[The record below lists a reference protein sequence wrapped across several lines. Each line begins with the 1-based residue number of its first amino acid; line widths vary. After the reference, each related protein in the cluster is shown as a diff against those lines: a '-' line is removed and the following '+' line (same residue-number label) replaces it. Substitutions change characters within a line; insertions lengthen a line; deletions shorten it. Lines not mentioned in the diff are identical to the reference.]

1 MKIPEH
7 LALSYLLAQFGV
19 HQHYGPGGTALM
31 LVAGMLPDLD
41 GVSILGGWGCH
52 RKYHRVLGHG
62 ILVTLFGPALL
73 TIFAASQL
81 GFGYALWLWLWLQLS
96 LLLHLA
102 TDLVFYDWPVQLM
115 WPFSRGGVGLGRIA
129 WNDLIPTLLLYVGTL
144 LAYLRPTYAPFASAG
159 SLTALMLYVSWRA
172 CVPRPRTGWLGWL
185 TGDWARRSPRL
196 CLWLT
201 GDFITK

>member
-19 HQHYGPGGTALM
+19 HQHYGPTGTALM

-41 GVSILGGWGCH
+41 GVSILGGWNCH

-73 TIFAASQL
+73 ALFAVSQL
-81 GFGYALWLWLWLQLS
+81 GFGYGFWLWLWLQVA

-102 TDLVFYDWPVQLM
+102 TDLVFYGWPVQLL
-115 WPFSRGGVGLGRIA
+115 WPFSRGGVGLARIA
-129 WNDLIPTLLLYVGTL
+129 WNDLIPTLLLYLGSALVYVRPA
-144 LAYLRPTYAPFASAG
+144 LAAPISACT
-159 SLTALMLYVSWRA
+159 LTALMFYMAWRSRF
-172 CVPRPRTGWLGWL
+172 PRPRTGWLGWL
-185 TGDWARRSPRL
+185 TGDWARRSPRV

-201 GDFITK
+201 GDFITR